1 MAEHDMDGGS
11 AEGTDTNANGAASGN
26 QSDKQPSFDAA
37 KLQSSIDALMTEV
50 GELKAR
56 TNGLQSVKDKTTNE
70 VSGLKAKIAEYEQ
83 LKEKFGADGAL
94 DQMELKQT
102 LLDIKAQLSGSVSP
116 EPAGSGVGGTVN
128 AAQVFSS
135 KGLDVNDPRVAV
147 ALNKTYSNA
156 TDAELA
162 AYKLKESIQ
171 SSPSPTP
178 AQSATPLGSAPVAP
192 DASALKQSYIQE
204 VTAARGNKSLIRGIQ
219 QKYQQQGLDPGSV
232 DFRL

>member
-116 EPAGSGVGGTVN
+116 QATGSSVSGTVN
-128 AAQVFSS
+128 AAQVFIDE
-135 KGLDVNDPRVAV
+135 GLDPNDSRVAL
-147 ALNKTYSNA
+147 ALNGKTFASNQEA
-156 TDAELA
+156 QIA
-162 AYKLKESIQ
+162 ALRLSVAMKN
-171 SSPSPTP
+171 SPTP
-178 AQSATPLGSAPVAP
+178 TDAQSATLPGGAPHNSNLSTSDVDTKSAQLTNLYSNPTVNAKLI
-192 DASALKQSYIQE
+192 AALEEELEPYLPK
-204 VTAARGNKSLIRGIQ
+204 
-219 QKYQQQGLDPGSV
+219 
-232 DFRL
+232 